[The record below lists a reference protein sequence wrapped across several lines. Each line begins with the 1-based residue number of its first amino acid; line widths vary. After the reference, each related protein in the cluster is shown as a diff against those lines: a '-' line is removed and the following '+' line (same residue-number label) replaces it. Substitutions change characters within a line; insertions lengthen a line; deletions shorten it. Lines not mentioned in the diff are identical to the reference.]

1 MKSTLDFK
9 AIGARIKE
17 ARTNAGQSQKQLA
30 DLLKCEQAYVSQIET
45 GITKPSLAF
54 LAALSKFSGQ
64 SIDYFLFGKSV
75 NRH

>member
-17 ARTNAGQSQKQLA
+17 ARTDAGQSQKQLA
-30 DLLKCEQAYVSQIET
+30 GLLKCDQAYVSQIET
-45 GITKPSLAF
+45 GIAKPSLAF
-54 LAALSKFSGQ
+54 LAALSKLFGQ
-64 SIDYFLFGKSV
+64 SIDNLLFGKSV